1 MTMDNVDHTNPH
13 TGESFG
19 QTQTFR
25 RGAVVAADG
34 GEPEPDE
41 TEPEAGPR
49 TDATGDAMR
58 DVNHEPPSEGA
69 NRTFERGTEG
79 RTDTV

>member
-1 MTMDNVDHTNPH
+1 MPMEDVDHTNPH
-13 TGESFG
+13 TDESFG

-25 RGAVVAADG
+25 RGTVVAADG
-34 GEPEPDE
+34 GDPDPEEDDDTME
-41 TEPEAGPR
+41 
-49 TDATGDAMR
+49 
-58 DVNHEPPSEGA
+58 DVEHESPSEGA